1 MVIPDI
7 QPLNVNLQL
16 NLPTAGVATNADAVP
31 PINTGNKTDTSTTN
45 SDSSHS
51 NSMAS
56 DSDTKVTLSS
66 DKKRGA
72 DSDHAEKK
80 PAEENQEEQPKASA
94 EYTIT
99 MTGIPLYNGKL
110 VSLVKYPDG
119 QSEMFDAF
127 TGKRITQED
136 LALLNFL
143 QGSGT
148 AQEVLTFESTVSYS
162 NMSAAE
168 VYQQIQEMLHGD
180 SGNK

>member
-31 PINTGNKTDTSTTN
+31 PIGTGNKTDTSTTN

-66 DKKRGA
+66 DKKRVA
-72 DSDHAEKK
+72 DSDNAEKK
-80 PAEENQEEQPKASA
+80 ADEKKEEQPKPSA
-94 EYTIT
+94 EYTLT

-148 AQEVLTFESTVSYS
+148 AQELLTFESSVSYS

-168 VYQQIQEMLHGD
+168 VYQQIQEMLHGR
-180 SGNK
+180 